1 MKNNDNQY
9 YIYLRATKQ
18 RMPSLRARFTNITRI
33 TPVSVYRLDTTS
45 KVGSLKKEKY
55 QELLQKIKSYY

>member
-1 MKNNDNQY
+1 MKTNDNQY